1 MPDKLNMELIQVGLA
16 ANPYPV
22 YVGMDVLDK
31 LAEVLRQHGDYTQI
45 AVITSKSI
53 FQMHGKKLMKGFS
66 SDQEVITLFVPD
78 GENAKSFDQL
88 QHLYSQ
94 LLEKKFERKALII
107 AFGGGVIGDLAGFVA
122 ATFLRGIAHVQVP
135 TTLLSQVDS
144 SIGGKVGI
152 NHPLGK
158 NLIGAFKQP
167 LFVFSDVS
175 VLKTLPDSE
184 IRCGL
189 GEVIKYGMIQDREFF
204 SYLEENLENALN
216 RDDQILL
223 HIVKTS
229 ASLKARVVEQD
240 EHEHGVRMILNF
252 GHTFGH
258 ALEAEFKFG
267 ELKHGEAVILGMK
280 CAMQY
285 SLDKGAL
292 SPAEYER
299 GMSLLNRAPINYDK
313 TKIYAK
319 RLIERMSRDK
329 KVRDKQIKLIL
340 IDRIGHYYTEIAE
353 NQEQLRDA
361 YKILE

>member
-1 MPDKLNMELIQVGLA
+1 MELIQVNLA

-22 YVGMDVLDK
+22 YAGTDILDK
-31 LAEVLRQHGDYTQI
+31 LAEVLKQHGDFNQI

-53 FQMHGKKLMKGFS
+53 FQMHGKKLMQGFTP
-66 SDQEVITLFVPD
+66 DQEVITLFVPD
-78 GENAKSFDQL
+78 GEGAKSFDQL

-107 AFGGGVIGDLAGFVA
+107 AFGGGVIGDLAGFAA
-122 ATFLRGIAHVQVP
+122 ATYLRGIALVQVP

-167 LFVFSDVS
+167 LFVFSDIA
-175 VLKTLPDSE
+175 VLKTLPASE

-189 GEVIKYGMIQDREFF
+189 GEVIKYGMILDGEFF
-204 SYLEENLENALN
+204 EYLERNLEMALN
-216 RDDQILL
+216 KEDQILL
-223 HIVKTS
+223 HLVKTS
-229 ASLKARVVEQD
+229 AALKARVVEQD
-240 EHEHGVRMILNF
+240 EKEYGIRMILNY

-280 CAMQY
+280 CALQY
-285 SLDKGAL
+285 SLDTKAL
-292 SPAEYER
+292 SQAENER
-299 GMSLLNRAPINYDK
+299 CLSLLNRVPINYDK
-313 TKIYAK
+313 TKIYSK

-340 IDRIGHYYTEIAE
+340 TDRIGHYYTEIAE
-353 NQEQLRDA
+353 NQDQLRDA
-361 YKILE
+361 YRILE